1 MVGDPA
7 AGLSFGESLNSVIAK
22 SVLCSSPPLHEW
34 HHDSTPIDLG
44 KRASAGLGPARP
56 PLSFAWNMPP
66 GHTTF
71 GTRYRGK
78 ASVFTDA
85 GQPGAGLRG
94 LYTELEET
102 LRWTHTSP
110 EEERQEGMKKTTTK
124 TKCRE
129 MIGGGTDA
137 GGAAAVAEEDRAAD
151 DALSVH
157 GRHFLLPAFFT
168 TLVELVKRGRDVRVV
183 VRTFGTDLPQV
194 YAALRAFGR
203 GAHPDYPP
211 SSAASEGCGLTR
223 DQLSQFI
230 PPNDGGGGDGGGG
243 GGDVVRGRVVGG
255 DSEGS
260 NSAQRAP
267 PWYWRWQQTNFP
279 EATAGGATLIK
290 PLLSSSPPPPS
301 SRCSVLLRQEAG
313 AHDANSALQTL
324 GPGQEANGGGVPE
337 QVRTTRIID
346 GEDQVEALV
355 GGPRG
360 GVGGRVGGGECGI
373 GGHGSESTSTHNP
386 TGSRVTLI
394 QDDYK
399 WWRDSGYTP
408 SAGKPIWLTASSI
421 ASGAVHPIFFD
432 DNLHNDTED
441 SIVRVRVRQ
450 NLDDRF
456 VDIGDHR
463 PLHSTFLVRAH
474 PVAAVRDPSWFLHR
488 IAECESSLADVLER
502 PGELE
507 RLLELRVPDT

>member
-34 HHDSTPIDLG
+34 HHDSSPIDLG
-44 KRASAGLGPARP
+44 KRASAGLGLARP

-71 GTRYRGK
+71 GHDVRYRGK

-85 GQPGAGLRG
+85 GQPGAGLRD
-94 LYTELEET
+94 LYRELEET

-137 GGAAAVAEEDRAAD
+137 GGAAAAAEEEDPTAD

-183 VRTFGTDLPQV
+183 VRTFGTDLPKV

-211 SSAASEGCGLTR
+211 SSASSEGCGLTR

-230 PPNDGGGGDGGGG
+230 PPVDGGGVGGVGGGGGSGGGGG
-243 GGDVVRGRVVGG
+243 GGDVERGRVVGG
-255 DSEGS
+255 ESEDSNGG
-260 NSAQRAP
+260 QRAP
-267 PWYWRWQQTNFP
+267 PWYWRWQQPAAP
-279 EATAGGATLIK
+279 EATAGGAT
-290 PLLSSSPPPPS
+290 LLSSSPPPPS

-313 AHDANSALQTL
+313 ANDGGALQTL
-324 GPGQEANGGGVPE
+324 ESKGGG
-337 QVRTTRIID
+337 VRTTRIID

-355 GGPRG
+355 GGWG
-360 GVGGRVGGGECGI
+360 GGSGGECGI
-373 GGHGSESTSTHNP
+373 GGNGSESTSTHNP
-386 TGSRVTLI
+386 AGSRVTLI
-394 QDDYK
+394 QDDYM
-399 WWRDSGYTP
+399 WWRDSGYVP
-408 SAGKPIWLTASSI
+408 SAGKPMWLTASSI

-432 DNLHNDTED
+432 DNLHNDKED

-488 IAECESSLADVLER
+488 IAECESSLAGVLER

-507 RLLELRVPDT
+507 RLLELRVPDNT